1 MSLYPKSGRNDKKKD
16 SSAHGGA
23 VSNCRWNGW
32 NDTMPS
38 GEVTS
43 TWALKLL

>member
-23 VSNCRWNGW
+23 VSNCRWRRV
-32 NDTMPS
+32 
-38 GEVTS
+38 E
-43 TWALKLL
+43 